1 MDKVLTLEE
10 RTLLL
15 EVYLKH
21 HLQDTVMP
29 DASLYEISPILN
41 VMMEYFTSGA
51 DLQRCGIYKK
61 QSKTIA
67 TDGWFNFGA
76 KL

>member
-51 DLQRCGIYKK
+51 DLQRCGIFKK
-61 QSKTIA
+61 QSKTI
-67 TDGWFNFGA
+67 DIGWFNFGA